1 MNLDD
6 IRSDIDTLD
15 AQLVQLLEARMTLV
29 SQVATFKKMTGGRVL
44 DNSRELVILDRVA
57 SQVENLDYAE
67 TVVNTFKDILKNSR
81 AYQEKVLK
89 NENLLSKYRDLV
101 RFGYCDWPWCWCIRC
116 PIRSHFGCCN

>member
-89 NENLLSKYRDLV
+89 N
-101 RFGYCDWPWCWCIRC
+101 
-116 PIRSHFGCCN
+116 

>member
-15 AQLVQLLEARMTLV
+15 AQLVQLLEARIALV

-57 SQVENLDYAE
+57 SQVENPDYTE

-89 NENLLSKYRDLV
+89 N
-101 RFGYCDWPWCWCIRC
+101 
-116 PIRSHFGCCN
+116 

>member
-15 AQLVQLLEARMTLV
+15 AQLVQLLEARMVLV

-57 SQVENLDYAE
+57 SQVENPDYTE

-89 NENLLSKYRDLV
+89 N
-101 RFGYCDWPWCWCIRC
+101 
-116 PIRSHFGCCN
+116 

>member
-6 IRSDIDTLD
+6 IRIDIDTLD
-15 AQLVQLLEARMTLV
+15 AQIVQLLEERMTLV

-57 SQVENLDYAE
+57 SRVVDPDYTE
-67 TVVNTFKDILKNSR
+67 TVVNIFKDILKNSR

-89 NENLLSKYRDLV
+89 D
-101 RFGYCDWPWCWCIRC
+101 
-116 PIRSHFGCCN
+116 

>member
-57 SQVENLDYAE
+57 SEVENLDYTE
-67 TVVNTFKDILKNSR
+67 TVVNTVKEILKNSR

-89 NENLLSKYRDLV
+89 NIV
-101 RFGYCDWPWCWCIRC
+101 
-116 PIRSHFGCCN
+116 

>member
-15 AQLVQLLEARMTLV
+15 AQLVQLLEARMALV
-29 SQVATFKKMTGGRVL
+29 SQVDTFKKMTGGRVL

-57 SQVENLDYAE
+57 SQVENPDYTE

-89 NENLLSKYRDLV
+89 N
-101 RFGYCDWPWCWCIRC
+101 
-116 PIRSHFGCCN
+116 

>member
-67 TVVNTFKDILKNSR
+67 TVVNTFKDILKN
-81 AYQEKVLK
+81 
-89 NENLLSKYRDLV
+89 
-101 RFGYCDWPWCWCIRC
+101 
-116 PIRSHFGCCN
+116 

>member
-15 AQLVQLLEARMTLV
+15 TQLVQLLEARMTLV

-44 DNSRELVILDRVA
+44 DNSRELVILNRVA
-57 SQVENLDYAE
+57 SQVENLDYTE
-67 TVVNTFKDILKNSR
+67 TVVNTFKDILKNSG

-89 NENLLSKYRDLV
+89 K
-101 RFGYCDWPWCWCIRC
+101 
-116 PIRSHFGCCN
+116 

>member
-6 IRSDIDTLD
+6 IRIDIDTLD
-15 AQLVQLLEARMTLV
+15 AQIVQLLEERMTLV

-57 SQVENLDYAE
+57 SQVENPDYTE

-89 NENLLSKYRDLV
+89 N
-101 RFGYCDWPWCWCIRC
+101 
-116 PIRSHFGCCN
+116 